1 MQKSLIGEA
10 IRRSDELLQRFPS
23 LLDADQGLLDRVIEL
38 QTSVATLAELAAW
51 VDVRPEL
58 ELLTRLERLQQDVRG
73 SLEELRVADPTL
85 AAASAGL

>member
-1 MQKSLIGEA
+1 MQGSLIGEA